1 MADYYTGLV
10 VSPMI
15 PKKYMTD
22 GLEKMLTTLHFDT
35 EPDPT
40 GETLYLYASEY
51 LAYGYGVD
59 EAGNEVEYAED
70 DLVVAFQEI
79 IKASNGEIPY
89 ITMEMSFSCSKM
101 RSDGFGGAAVFITAD
116 DCEWMCTG
124 SWLDKKAAEM
134 EAQNDRQ

>member
-10 VSPMI
+10 VYPMI
-15 PKKYMTD
+15 PKKYMAD
-22 GLEKMLTTLHFDT
+22 GLEKMLTALHIDT

-51 LAYGYGVD
+51 MAYEYVVD
-59 EAGNEVEYAED
+59 EAGNEVEHMED
-70 DLVVAFQEI
+70 DLVAAFQEI

-101 RSDGFGGAAVFITAD
+101 MPDGFGGAAAFITAD
-116 DCEWMCTG
+116 DCEWINTG
-124 SWLDKKAAEM
+124 SWLEKKIAEM
-134 EAQNDRQ
+134 EV